1 MIESPWLHLTF
12 LIISSICFA
21 ISCFDVIP
29 CSPAILIGCL
39 AFTLATA
46 FYYWIH
52 ASQTCAGSDGQPKS
66 SSSVDPKTPSD
77 ANKEAALQK
86 NPSDANK
93 EAAHQK
99 TPSDANRE
107 AALQKTPSD
116 ANKEAALREGTQKP
130 NWFERLWDKIK
141 DWMSDD
147 QPETEGIII
156 VKQDP
161 KIKYLVYNS
170 ELGFT
175 PDTVEED
182 ESPFDAA
189 QRSVTEKTALKPK
202 DLKIVPNFSKEAAIE
217 STDPEGKPETKNVT
231 FLLAEISPET
241 KVPKGSEWLTPE
253 EALER
258 FPEMK
263 PVITASNQKLTDPED
278 DYDLLSKIT
287 GVNDAPLQ
295 KWFMDPHD
303 DVIWRVVDRNQK
315 IIAVGEHSSNKKNPC
330 YKPIVITAIISVIST
345 LIVVGAVMALLHFF
359 PDIFTQIWGGIVQAV
374 TSVLDAIKKLFGK

>member
-12 LIISSICFA
+12 LIISSIWFTV
-21 ISCFDVIP
+21 SCFDVIP
-29 CSPAILIGCL
+29 CSSAILIGCL

-46 FYYWIH
+46 FYYWLH
-52 ASQTCAGSDGQPKS
+52 ASQTCVGSDGQPKS
-66 SSSVDPKTPSD
+66 SSSVD
-77 ANKEAALQK
+77 
-86 NPSDANK
+86 
-93 EAAHQK
+93 QK
-99 TPSDANRE
+99 TPSDAI
-107 AALQKTPSD
+107 
-116 ANKEAALREGTQKP
+116 KEAAPGEGSKKP
-130 NWFERLWDKIK
+130 NWFKRLWNKIK

-156 VKQDP
+156 VQQDP
-161 KIKYLVYNS
+161 KIKYLVSNS

-202 DLKIVPNFSKEAAIE
+202 DLKIMPNFSKEAIIE

-231 FLLAEISPET
+231 FRLAEISPET
-241 KVPKGSEWLTPE
+241 QVSKDSKWLTHE
-253 EALER
+253 EALEQ

-263 PVITASNQKLTDPED
+263 PVITACNQKLTGSGD
-278 DYDLLSKIT
+278 DYDLLSKTT

-295 KWFMDPHD
+295 KWFKDPEEE
-303 DVIWRVVDRNQK
+303 VIWRVVDRNQK
-315 IIAVGEHSSNKKNPC
+315 IIAVGELKSNKKNPC
-330 YKPIVITAIISVIST
+330 FKHIVITAIVSVIST

-374 TSVLDAIKKLFGK
+374 TSVIDAIKKLFGK

>member
-12 LIISSICFA
+12 LVISSIWFA

-39 AFTLATA
+39 AFTIAIA
-46 FYYWIH
+46 FYYWVH
-52 ASQTCAGSDGQPKS
+52 ASQTCVGSDGQPKS
-66 SSSVDPKTPSD
+66 SSSVD
-77 ANKEAALQK
+77 
-86 NPSDANK
+86 
-93 EAAHQK
+93 
-99 TPSDANRE
+99 
-107 AALQKTPSD
+107 QKTPSD
-116 ANKEAALREGTQKP
+116 ANKKAPLGEGTEKP
-130 NWFERLWDKIK
+130 NWFKRLWNKIK

-156 VKQDP
+156 VQQGP
-161 KIKYLVYNS
+161 KIKYLVSNS

-182 ESPFDAA
+182 ESPSDAA

-202 DLKIVPNFSKEAAIE
+202 DLEIVPNFSKEAVIE
-217 STDPEGKPETKNVT
+217 STDPEGKPETKDVT
-231 FLLAEISPET
+231 FLLAKVSPET
-241 KVPKGSEWLTPE
+241 KVSNDSKWLTPE
-253 EALER
+253 EALEQ

-263 PVITASNQKLTDPED
+263 PVITACNQKLNDPED
-278 DYDLLSKIT
+278 DYDLLSKTT

-295 KWFMDPHD
+295 KWFKDPEN
-303 DVIWRVVDRNQK
+303 DVIWRVVDRNRK
-315 IIAVGEHSSNKKNPC
+315 IIAVGEPKSNKKNPC

-374 TSVLDAIKKLFGK
+374 TSVVDAIKKLFGK